1 MLYPASWYWGN
12 RRRFVFFLMVA
23 VMLPF
28 ALLAWSEPIRELRDC
43 ATCPALI
50 EIPAGTCERLERL
63 GGPTHY
69 GGIGMMGREALLST
83 MPVGS
88 YKSNA
93 SRVAAPG
100 IAIGV
105 SLPATAGL

>member
-43 ATCPALI
+43 VTCPALI

-63 GGPTHY
+63 GG
-69 GGIGMMGREALLST
+69 
-83 MPVGS
+83 S

-100 IAIGV
+100 IAIGA